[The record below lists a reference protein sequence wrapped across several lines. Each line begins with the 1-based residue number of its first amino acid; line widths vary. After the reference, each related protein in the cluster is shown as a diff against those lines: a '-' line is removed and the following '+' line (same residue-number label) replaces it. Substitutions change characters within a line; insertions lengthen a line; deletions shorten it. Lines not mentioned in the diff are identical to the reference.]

1 MNFNYRELLPEE
13 MDESSRVWIYQSSRL
28 FTIQEAFEI
37 EDMLNEFVG
46 GWNSHGIP
54 VKGYGNLFYGQFI
67 VLMAD
72 ETASGVSGC
81 STDSSVRLMKEIE
94 QKFQVQLFNRLLLAF
109 LIEEKVQLLP
119 LSQMEFAT
127 QNQFVSGETIY
138 FNNTVQTKK
147 ELLEKWLIPVNAS
160 WLKDRVSFQNA
171 EVAHLVERQLPK
183 L

>member
-13 MDESSRVWIYQSSRL
+13 MDESSRVWIYQSSRF

-37 EDMLNEFVG
+37 EEMLNEFVC
-46 GWNSHGIP
+46 GWNSHGVP

-94 QKFQVQLFNRLLLAF
+94 QKFQVHLFDRLLLAF
-109 LIEEKVQLLP
+109 LIKEKVQLLP
-119 LSQMEFAT
+119 ISQLEYAT
-127 QNQFVSGETIY
+127 QNRFVSGDTIY

-160 WLKDRVSFQNA
+160 WLKDRYSF
-171 EVAHLVERQLPK
+171 EMRK
-183 L
+183 